1 MWGHSGPSGTVP
13 DEVLPARPFPGLTS
27 KPMKRQWDKDE
38 LAE

>member
-1 MWGHSGPSGTVP
+1 
-13 DEVLPARPFPGLTS
+13 VLPARPFPGLTS